1 LSVAPASGQVLIA
14 DANDPPT
21 TQRSNSTPTFHFAI
35 PPQPLINALDA
46 YGATTGS
53 ELLYNSRLTAGL
65 KSPGVRGNM
74 TADAALAK
82 LLAGT
87 NLTPAQSLTGVTTL
101 VLSAQSVTS
110 AASSPIRGAVLQL
123 DTMHVE
129 APMPTDHH
137 YYAVTI
143 GYAIERALRRDRIL
157 RNANYRIDMDVWVTP
172 TGGVQN
178 FEFVA
183 PGSNSRLHDTI
194 AMIVRHVTIGQA
206 PPNDL
211 PQPVHVQILANGAN

>member
-1 LSVAPASGQVLIA
+1 MANAPVSAQVLIA
-14 DANDPPT
+14 DVNDHAAVRHSDSPPV
-21 TQRSNSTPTFHFAI
+21 FHFAI
-35 PPQPLINALDA
+35 PPQPLADALDA
-46 YGATTGS
+46 YGATTGI

-74 TADAALAK
+74 GADVALAE
-82 LLAGT
+82 LLSGT

-101 VLSAQSVTS
+101 VLSAQSVTY
-110 AASSPIRGAVLQL
+110 ATSSPIHGAMLQL
-123 DTMHVE
+123 DTMRVE

-137 YYAVTI
+137 FYAVTV
-143 GYAIERALRRDRIL
+143 GYAIEGALRRDRIL
-157 RNANYRIDMDVWVTP
+157 RNANYHIDMNVWVTA

-178 FEFVA
+178 FEFLT
-183 PGSNSRLHDTI
+183 PGRDAKLHSTI

-206 PPNDL
+206 PPEDL